1 MLKRMELF
9 MSSVAI
15 HMQWNTKDGLPNSK
29 VPYSGFFSRAINFVN
44 FANDN
49 HFAKIN
55 SSNFINFR

>member
-1 MLKRMELF
+1 MKKK
-9 MSSVAI
+9 SVKAYANPGSDKCMVCI
-15 HMQWNTKDGLPNSK
+15 LDLHTSK
-29 VPYSGFFSRAINFVN
+29 VPYSGFFSRAIYFVN